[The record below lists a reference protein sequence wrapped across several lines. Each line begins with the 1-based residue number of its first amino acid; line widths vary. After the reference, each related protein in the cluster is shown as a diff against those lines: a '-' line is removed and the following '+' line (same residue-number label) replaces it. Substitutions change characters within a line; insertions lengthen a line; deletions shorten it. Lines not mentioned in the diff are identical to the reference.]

1 MGKSGGGGG
10 GGAAS
15 PQTIQPEMPQHPL
28 LSQGLIP
35 AATGRL
41 NASMPWLQS
50 GMRTMDY
57 FNSPQFNTADMQTP
71 QFNQQQYG
79 QQYNQMQ
86 NTARGWQRNLDSMF
100 PSPWGSM
107 LSYAGQNGTYRTP
120 TQGGQP
126 GMGGPQQGSPQGMN
140 WGGQPPQGM
149 GGGGQQ
155 PPGFQGGG
163 AHGLEQ
169 YISRDPQ
176 SGAMQGGF
184 FETPEQWAQYNGF
197 APPQQNMFQMPQ
209 QAPAAPQLRTG
220 GGSTPQAM
228 GQAPQ
233 LRTGGGETPQA
244 MGPQI
249 PRNF

>member
-1 MGKSGGGGG
+1 MGKSGGGSGGG
-10 GGAAS
+10 GGAS
-15 PQTIQPEMPQHPL
+15 PQVIQPEMPQHPL

-35 AATGRL
+35 AAMGRL
-41 NASMPWLQS
+41 GASMPWLQS

-79 QQYNQMQ
+79 QQYAQQ
-86 NTARGWQRNLDSMF
+86 QGTAQGWQRNLDSMF

-120 TQGGQP
+120 TQGQGP
-126 GMGGPQQGSPQGMN
+126 GGMGQAPQ
-140 WGGQPPQGM
+140 M
-149 GGGGQQ
+149 GGGAPIGG
-155 PPGFQGGG
+155 PAGGG
-163 AHGLEQ
+163 GSGNNPDLER

-176 SGAMQGGF
+176 SGAMNGGF

-197 APPQQNMFQMPQ
+197 APPQQNMFQIPQ
-209 QAPAAPQLRTG
+209 QAPQLQTGGGTTPQAMGPQLRTG
-220 GGSTPQAM
+220 GGATPQAM
-228 GQAPQ
+228 GPQ
-233 LRTGGGETPQA
+233 LRTGGGNTPQA